1 MAICHYTLN
10 SCLRRVAKE
19 YLMTT
24 LPKQNILVTGSDG
37 LIGWHLHAWLLT
49 RGGNVNVIPCSRKQF
64 ADDAYLSDAIE
75 KASVIVHLAGMNRGE
90 EEEIVQTNIA
100 LAQRITEICRQ
111 LDCRPHIIY
120 SSSTHIDGDSRYG
133 YSKRVAGETFEDWAN
148 QEDAR
153 FLNLVLP
160 HVFGEHGKP
169 NYNSVVST
177 FAWQLANGETP
188 RVGDG
193 QVNLLHAHDVAQI
206 VWNSI
211 EDGTVGELRPHGAKM
226 SVEEL
231 HQRLKR
237 LSDRYFDGVIPET
250 TEPIDLKLFNTLR
263 SYIPYEERVISLTL
277 HNDDRGNLFEAARA
291 DGQGQVF
298 MSTSHPDITRGEH
311 FHFRKVER
319 FLVIQGQA
327 KIRMR
332 RVLKEDV
339 ITYQVSGD
347 NPQAID
353 IPTLHTHNITNVG
366 DTPLLTLFW
375 AGEHFD
381 PDNSDTY
388 PMIVEIPT
396 TQSAQA

>member
-1 MAICHYTLN
+1 
-10 SCLRRVAKE
+10 
-19 YLMTT
+19 MTT
-24 LPKQNILVTGSDG
+24 KPQLNILVTGSDG
-37 LIGWHLHAWLLT
+37 LIGWHLRAWLHT
-49 RGGNVNVIPCSRKQF
+49 RGDAVNVIPCSRQQF
-64 ADDAYLSDAIE
+64 ADDQYLSDAIE
-75 KASVIVHLAGMNRGE
+75 NANVIVHLAGMNRGE

-100 LAQRITEICRQ
+100 LAQRITEICQQ
-111 LDCRPHIIY
+111 LDCHPHIIF

-133 YSKRVAGETFEDWAN
+133 YSKRVAGETFQDWAHV
-148 QEDAR
+148 EDAR

-169 NYNSVVST
+169 FYNSAVST
-177 FAWQLANGETP
+177 FAYQLANGETP
-188 RVGDG
+188 EVTGDG

-206 VWNSI
+206 IWDSI
-211 EDGTVGELRPHGAKM
+211 EDGTEGELRPHGNKM
-226 SVEEL
+226 SVSEL
-231 HQRLKR
+231 LERLQRL
-237 LSDRYFDGVIPET
+237 SGRYFEGVIPET
-250 TEPIDLKLFNTLR
+250 GESIDLKLFNTLR
-263 SYIPYEERVISLTL
+263 SYIPYEKRAVDLTL
-277 HNDDRGNLFEAARA
+277 HGDNRGNLFEAARA
-291 DGQGQVF
+291 DSHGQVF
-298 MSTSHPDITRGEH
+298 VSTSHPDITRGEH

-332 RVLKEDV
+332 RVLKDEV
-339 ITYQVSGD
+339 ITYEVSGD
-347 NPQAID
+347 KPQAID
-353 IPTLHTHNITNVG
+353 IPTLHTHNISNVG